1 VNGVLSE
8 VRVVVFDAGAKPSF
22 EGARRRPCTS
32 ASERRSGS
40 SLAHTAER
48 LAGLELDSRSL
59 SSLVTEDGDEFTR
72 EVVRRNSLG
81 ASPTWS
87 QLPRSAAAGAQGSV
101 QPSQA

>member
-22 EGARRRPCTS
+22 EGARRRRCTS
-32 ASERRSGS
+32 ASERRFGS

-59 SSLVTEDGDEFTR
+59 SPRVGPPSRLPKASVLSG
-72 EVVRRNSLG
+72 G
-81 ASPTWS
+81 ASTRGNTLAAIPPGKVCGS
-87 QLPRSAAAGAQGSV
+87 SA
-101 QPSQA
+101 